1 MWRWG
6 GGEFKMPLKVEYL
19 AGKDLSTDNRQGP
32 IVHDITKWL
41 AAAQVLRNLDFG
53 LYTVTGT
60 DKVPIAQK
68 VTEYDARAGDKME
81 QLRGLESF

>member
-1 MWRWG
+1 M
-6 GGEFKMPLKVEYL
+6 
-19 AGKDLSTDNRQGP
+19 
-32 IVHDITKWL
+32 